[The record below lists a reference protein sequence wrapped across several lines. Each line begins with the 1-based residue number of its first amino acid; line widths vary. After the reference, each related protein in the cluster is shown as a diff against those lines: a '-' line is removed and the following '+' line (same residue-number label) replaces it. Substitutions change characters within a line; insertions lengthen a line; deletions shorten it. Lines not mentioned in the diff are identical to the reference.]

1 VLFTMKILS
10 VEFKKS
16 VLNIRDVPRDRKPEI
31 AFAGKSN
38 VGKSSLLN
46 TLWGQKNLAKI
57 SNTPG
62 KTKTINFF
70 EVNGKFYMVDLPGY
84 GYAEVP
90 LKIKEQWNKVMFD
103 YLTQSENLKL
113 VVVLIDSR
121 HGPTDKDHHLLDFL
135 EENEL
140 PTLLVAT
147 KIDKLGNAQ
156 RKMQLDKIRKELHLD
171 EDAILL
177 PFSSQTREGVTPLWK
192 IIEEIL
198 KIGKS

>member
-1 VLFTMKILS
+1 MKIIS

-16 VLNIRDVPRDRKPEI
+16 VLNIQDIPRDRKPEI

-46 TLWGQKNLAKI
+46 TLWGRKNLAKT

-121 HGPTDKDHHLLDFL
+121 HGPGDKDHHLLDFL
-135 EENEL
+135 EEHEI

-156 RKMQLDKIRKELHLD
+156 RKIQLDKIRKELRLD

-177 PFSSQTREGVTPLWK
+177 PFSSQTKEGVAPLWK
-192 IIEEIL
+192 IIGEIL
-198 KIGKS
+198 NISKS

>member
-1 VLFTMKILS
+1 MKILS
-10 VEFKKS
+10 IEFKKS
-16 VLNIRDVPRDRKPEI
+16 VLNICDIPRDRKPEI

-46 TLWGQKNLAKI
+46 TLWGRKNLAKT

-62 KTKTINFF
+62 KTRTINFF
-70 EVNGKFYMVDLPGY
+70 DVNNKFYMVDLPGY

-90 LKIKEQWNKVMFD
+90 LKIKEQWNKLMFE
-103 YLTQSENLKL
+103 YLTQSENLRL

-121 HGPTDKDHHLLDFL
+121 HGPVEKDHQLLDFL
-135 EENEL
+135 EEHEI

-147 KIDKLGNAQ
+147 KVDKLGNAQ
-156 RKMQLDKIRKELHLD
+156 RKILLDKIKKELHLD

-177 PFSSQTREGVTPLWK
+177 PFSSQTKEGVAPLWR

-198 KIGKS
+198 SDR

>member
-1 VLFTMKILS
+1 MKIVS

-16 VLNIRDVPRDRKPEI
+16 ILNIADIPRDRKPEI

-46 TLWGQKNLAKI
+46 TLWGRKNLAKT

-62 KTKTINFF
+62 KTRTINFF
-70 EVNGKFYMVDLPGY
+70 EVNNKFYMVDLPGY
-84 GYAEVP
+84 GYAEVS
-90 LKIKEQWNKVMFD
+90 KEMKEKWNQVLFD

-121 HGPTDKDHHLLDFL
+121 HGPGEKDHQLLDFL
-135 EENEL
+135 EENEI

-156 RKMQLDKIRKELHLD
+156 RKTQLEKIRKELHLD

-177 PFSSQTREGVTPLWK
+177 PFSSKTKEGVAPLWK
-192 IIEEIL
+192 IIDEIL
-198 KIGKS
+198 TQK

>member
-1 VLFTMKILS
+1 MKIS
-10 VEFKKS
+10 SIEFKKS
-16 VLNIRDVPRDRKPEI
+16 ILDIRDLPRDRKHEI

-46 TLWGQKNLAKI
+46 TLWGRKNLAKT

-62 KTKTINFF
+62 KTRTINFF

-84 GYAEVP
+84 GYAKVP
-90 LKIKEQWNKVMFD
+90 QKMKEQWNKVMFD
-103 YLTQSENLKL
+103 YLTQSENLQL

-121 HGPTDKDHHLLDFL
+121 HGPGDHDHQLLDFL
-135 EENEL
+135 EEHEI

-156 RKMQLDKIRKELHLD
+156 RKIQLDKIRKELQLD
-171 EDAILL
+171 DDAILL
-177 PFSSQTREGVTPLWK
+177 PFSSQTKEGVTPLWK
-192 IIEEIL
+192 IIEEVL
-198 KIGKS
+198 MYK

>member
-1 VLFTMKILS
+1 MKISS

-16 VLNIRDVPRDRKPEI
+16 ILEIKDAPRERKPEI

-46 TLWGQKNLAKI
+46 ALWGRKNLAKT

-62 KTKTINFF
+62 KTRTINFF
-70 EVNGKFYMVDLPGY
+70 EVNRKFYMVDLPGY

-90 LKIKEQWNKVMFD
+90 LSLKQQWNKLMFD
-103 YLTQSENLKL
+103 YLTQSNQLKL

-121 HGPTDKDHHLLDFL
+121 HGLTDKDISLLDFL
-135 EENEL
+135 EEHSI

-156 RKMQLDKIRKELHLD
+156 RKIQLDKIRKELNLD
-171 EDAILL
+171 EEAIIV
-177 PFSSQTREGVTPLWK
+177 PFSAITKEGVAPLWK
-192 IIEEIL
+192 IIQEVLEE
-198 KIGKS
+198 

>member
-1 VLFTMKILS
+1 MKILS
-10 VEFKKS
+10 IEFKKS
-16 VLNIRDVPRDRKPEI
+16 VLDIRDIPRDRKPEI

-46 TLWGQKNLAKI
+46 TLWGRKNLAKT

-62 KTKTINFF
+62 KTRTINFF

-90 LKIKEQWNKVMFD
+90 QKIKEQWNKVMFD
-103 YLTQSENLKL
+103 YLTQSENLQL

-121 HGPTDKDHHLLDFL
+121 HGPGDHDYQLLDFL
-135 EENEL
+135 EEHEI

-156 RKMQLDKIRKELHLD
+156 RKIQLDKIRKELQLD
-171 EDAILL
+171 KDAILL
-177 PFSSQTREGVTPLWK
+177 PFSSQTKEGVTPLWK

-198 KIGKS
+198 NLK